1 MFMKYI
7 ISEQRFERLVMR
19 YLSTLGLKEDYYD
32 ADDVSALIGD
42 GFDIIHNGDRAMGYR
57 SRYEKLYVSID
68 LIADMRSFFDLSQKE
83 VLNYVKK
90 WFENEYEIEVN
101 TLWFLFPDDPFT
113 Y

>member
-7 ISEQRFERLVMR
+7 ISEQRFERLVIR
-19 YLSTLGLKEDYYD
+19 YLSTLGLREGNHD
-32 ADDVSALIGD
+32 AD
-42 GFDIIHNGDRAMGYR
+42 GFDIMNNDIHTMAYR
-57 SRYEKLYVSID
+57 GRYKRLYVSID
-68 LIADMRSFFDLSQKE
+68 LIADMKSFFDLSQKE

>member
-1 MFMKYI
+1 
-7 ISEQRFERLVMR
+7 
-19 YLSTLGLKEDYYD
+19 
-32 ADDVSALIGD
+32 
-42 GFDIIHNGDRAMGYR
+42 
-57 SRYEKLYVSID
+57 
-68 LIADMRSFFDLSQKE
+68 MRSFFDLSQKE